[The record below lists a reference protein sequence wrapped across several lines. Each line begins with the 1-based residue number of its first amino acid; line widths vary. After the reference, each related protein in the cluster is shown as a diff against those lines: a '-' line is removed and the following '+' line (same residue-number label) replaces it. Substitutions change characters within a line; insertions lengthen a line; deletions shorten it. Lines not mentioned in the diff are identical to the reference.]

1 MTRLWIER
9 NSDVLVTG
17 NVRGR
22 SGSESGCRSAHLPPG
37 RFVPMY
43 VCANDR
49 PHVWTRRHPQEHP
62 LQRIRDNSRSVRQQ
76 ENGAINCRTLAE

>member
-1 MTRLWIER
+1 MMRLWIER
-9 NSDVLVTG
+9 NSDALATG
-17 NVRGR
+17 NVRR
-22 SGSESGCRSAHLPPG
+22 CSGSESGCRSARLWPG

-62 LQRIRDNSRSVRQQ
+62 WQRIRDNGRSVSQQ
-76 ENGAINCRTLAE
+76 ENGPINYGTLTQ